1 MRRSSG
7 GDGMS
12 RSTEMRW
19 TALGLA
25 AVLLATLPALGA
37 PALPAGLPGYYPAS
51 YAQLV
56 EASRAEGRVLVYSI
70 MSAQNWAPVIREF
83 NKIYPWIRI
92 ETTDLGSYEIFE
104 RFLSE
109 MGSGASTSDML
120 ISNAPDSWQ
129 DLLRR
134 NLVLKYESPEK
145 QYLPRWAVVQ
155 DMIYNVSSDPMVIVY
170 NKKLLFANLRPRG
183 IEELARI
190 AEEHPETFKN
200 RITTYDVEQSSTG
213 FNNFWVFV
221 NKHRDVAWQWFDAIG
236 KVGVRPLVS
245 AGPMVDGVI
254 SGEFLVAFFAST
266 IVLPPR
272 LARPGVSDIIGWTYE
287 RDGTPVVLRGMG
299 IPAAARRP
307 NSAKL
312 LLDFIVSQAGQVAFS
327 EGGLVAYRPDVSK
340 TAKYHLQGLLTEI
353 GGDNALRYSY
363 DPALLDA
370 KAKADFLARW
380 KKAFR
385 R

>member
-1 MRRSSG
+1 MRTFARARWAVA
-7 GDGMS
+7 GM
-12 RSTEMRW
+12 
-19 TALGLA
+19 AIA
-25 AVLLATLPALGA
+25 LLATFPGLAA
-37 PALPAGLPGYYPAS
+37 PALPAGVPSYYPAT
-51 YAQLV
+51 YPQMV
-56 EASRAEGRVLVYSI
+56 EASRSEGRVLVYSI

-83 NKIYPWIRI
+83 NKVYPWIRV
-92 ETTDLGSYEIFE
+92 ETTDLGSYEVFE

-109 MGSGASTSDML
+109 TGSGASTADIL
-120 ISNAPDSWQ
+120 ISNAPDTWQ
-129 DLLRR
+129 ELMAK

-145 QYLPRWAVVQ
+145 RHLPSWAVVN

-170 NKKLLFANLRPRG
+170 NKKILTPNLRPRG
-183 IEELARI
+183 IEDLARI
-190 AEEHPETFKN
+190 VEEHPRTFQN

-213 FNNFWVFV
+213 FNNFWVFIA
-221 NKHRDVAWQWFDAIG
+221 KHRNSAWQWFETIG
-236 KVGVRPLVS
+236 KVGVRPQVS

-272 LARPGVSDIIGWTYE
+272 LARPGVKDIIDWTYQ

-312 LLDFIVSQAGQVAFS
+312 LLDFVVSQTGQVAFS
-327 EGGLVAYRPDVSK
+327 EGGLVAYRPDAAK
-340 TAKYHLQGLLTEI
+340 TAKFHLQELLTEI
-353 GGDNALRYSY
+353 GQDNALRYSY
-363 DPALLDA
+363 DPVLLD
-370 KAKADFLARW
+370 KQVRADFLARW

>member
-1 MRRSSG
+1 MKTFARA
-7 GDGMS
+7 
-12 RSTEMRW
+12 RW
-19 TALGLA
+19 AAAALAVALLAALPGLA
-25 AVLLATLPALGA
+25 A
-37 PALPAGLPGYYPAS
+37 PALPAGVPNYYPAS
-51 YAQLV
+51 YAQMV

-83 NKIYPWIRI
+83 NKVYPWIRI
-92 ETTDLGSYEIFE
+92 ETTDLGSYEVFE

-109 MGSGASTSDML
+109 SSSGASTADVL

-129 DLLRR
+129 DLLKK
-134 NLVLKYESPEK
+134 NLVAKYDSPEK
-145 QYLPRWAVVQ
+145 KYLPAWAIVN
-155 DMIYNVSSDPMVIVY
+155 DTIFNVSSDPMVMVV
-170 NKKLLFANLRPRG
+170 NKKILRPDLRPKS
-183 IEELARI
+183 IEDLARL
-190 AEEHPETFKN
+190 ADEYPRTFQN
-200 RITTYDVEQSSTG
+200 RITTYDSEQSSTG

-221 NKHRDVAWQWFDAIG
+221 NKHRDRGWGWFDSIG
-236 KVGVRPLVS
+236 KAGVRPLIS

-272 LARPGVSDIIGWTYE
+272 LARPGVKDIIEWTYE

-299 IPAAARRP
+299 IPNAARHA

-312 LLDFIVSQAGQVAFS
+312 LVDFIVSQAGQVAFS
-327 EGGLVAYRPDVSK
+327 EGGLVAYRPDVAK
-340 TAKYHLQGLLTEI
+340 TAKFHLQDLLSEI
-353 GGDNALRYSY
+353 GQENALRYSY
-363 DPALLDA
+363 DPMLLDQ
-370 KAKADFLARW
+370 KVKADFVARW

>member
-1 MRRSSG
+1 MKTFARA
-7 GDGMS
+7 
-12 RSTEMRW
+12 RW
-19 TALGLA
+19 VAAALAVALLAALPGLA
-25 AVLLATLPALGA
+25 A
-37 PALPAGLPGYYPAS
+37 PALPAGVPNYYPAS
-51 YAQLV
+51 YAQMV

-83 NKIYPWIRI
+83 NKVYPWIRI
-92 ETTDLGSYEIFE
+92 ETTDLGSYEVFE

-109 MGSGASTSDML
+109 SSSGASTADVL

-129 DLLRR
+129 DLLKK
-134 NLVLKYESPEK
+134 NLVAKYDSPEK
-145 QYLPRWAVVQ
+145 KYLPAWAIVN
-155 DMIYNVSSDPMVIVY
+155 DTIFNVSSDPMVMVV
-170 NKKLLFANLRPRG
+170 NKKILRPDLRPKS
-183 IEELARI
+183 IEDLARL
-190 AEEHPETFKN
+190 ADEYPRTFQN
-200 RITTYDVEQSSTG
+200 RITTYDSEQSSTG

-221 NKHRDVAWQWFDAIG
+221 NKHRDRGWGWFDSIG
-236 KVGVRPLVS
+236 KAGVRPLIS

-272 LARPGVSDIIGWTYE
+272 LARPGVRDIIEWTYE

-299 IPAAARRP
+299 IPNAARHP

-312 LLDFIVSQAGQVAFS
+312 LVDFIVSQTGQVAFS
-327 EGGLVAYRPDVSK
+327 EGGLVAYRPDVAK
-340 TAKYHLQGLLTEI
+340 TAKFHLQDLLSEI
-353 GGDNALRYSY
+353 GQENALRYSY
-363 DPALLDA
+363 DPVLLDQTV
-370 KAKADFLARW
+370 KADFVARW